1 MPISYDYV
9 YECVDIA
16 PFVCIPYHYDN
27 ICYIFLYIN
36 SCGQYTLFSFSWPGA
51 RPNSDTWNGLHYTV
65 RQPPFTT
72 AELLDMD
79 YKVDFSTVTTNE
91 DRVAV
96 IATKPLTKNETWI
109 EMKKGEL
116 LMFDKGLPYS
126 EANECEIVEREGRGL
141 TTRTISY
148 DGLSNI
154 ESTLSVHSIMI
165 PDNVKSFDQ
174 TCAGSTQISVD

>member
-1 MPISYDYV
+1 
-9 YECVDIA
+9 
-16 PFVCIPYHYDN
+16 
-27 ICYIFLYIN
+27 
-36 SCGQYTLFSFSWPGA
+36 
-51 RPNSDTWNGLHYTV
+51 
-65 RQPPFTT
+65 
-72 AELLDMD
+72 MD

-141 TTRTISY
+141 TTLTTRTISY